1 MKFQLKAIAVAALFV
16 SAAAAQA
23 QVQFGA
29 NAEFDVTKVSGSSL
43 SNGGRVELN
52 AGARGTSGDAF
63 VEGKGTVLI
72 KTDGDTAVDDAWI
85 AAGTKAF
92 DVKLGRFEA
101 TDLFPLQDT
110 VLEQAGFVGY
120 RANALRGRVDSKSA
134 HAALSIYAAQGLKL
148 ELGAITSSTEGK
160 STGFRPTVSYS
171 AGSLSFAA
179 GLETV
184 KVKGTSG
191 SNTGVGVTGAY
202 SLSDS
207 AKVGL
212 AFAKMDES
220 KSIGMYGV
228 FGSGK
233 IGVIIND
240 GAASTE
246 NATTVYGSYTFPL
259 LNVKG
264 ASITPAFSYSKP
276 DSGDAVTAL
285 RVRLRYDF

>member
-29 NAEFDVTKVSGSSL
+29 NAEFDITKVSGSSL
-43 SNGGRVELN
+43 TNGGRVELN

-72 KTDGDTAVDDAWI
+72 KTDGDASVDDAWI

-101 TDLFPLQDT
+101 TDLFPTQDT
-110 VLEQAGFVGY
+110 VLEQTGFVGY

-134 HAALSIYAAQGLKL
+134 HAALSVYAAEGLKL
-148 ELGAITSSTEGK
+148 ELGVVTSSTEGK
-160 STGFRPTVSYS
+160 STGLRPAVSYS
-171 AGSLSFAA
+171 AGNISFAA
-179 GLETV
+179 GLESV
-184 KVKGTSG
+184 KVKGKDG
-191 SNTGVGVTGAY
+191 SNTGVGLTGAY

-207 AKVGL
+207 SKVGL
-212 AFAKMDES
+212 AFAKMEDS
-220 KSIGMYGV
+220 KSVGVYGV
-228 FGSGK
+228 FGAAK
-233 IGVIIND
+233 IGAIIND
-240 GAASTE
+240 GATSAEHST
-246 NATTVYGSYTFPL
+246 TIYGSYTFPL
-259 LNVKG
+259 MNVKG

-276 DSGDAVTAL
+276 ESGDAVTAL
-285 RVRLRYDF
+285 RLRLRYDF